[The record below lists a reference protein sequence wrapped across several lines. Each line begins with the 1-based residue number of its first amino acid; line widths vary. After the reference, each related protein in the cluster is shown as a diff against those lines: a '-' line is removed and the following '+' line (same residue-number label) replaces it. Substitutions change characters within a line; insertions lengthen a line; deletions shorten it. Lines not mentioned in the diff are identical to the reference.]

1 MSDILLRRVRVVDL
15 DGDGVDA
22 DAPAPVDVLVTDGR
36 VSAVAPVLR
45 APASVPVVD
54 GEGRWVLPGLWDQHV
69 HVVQWALT
77 RTRLDVSGS
86 GSAAEVARRVGDHL
100 ADRPQRRSAGLLVGW
115 GYRSAGWAERPAV
128 AALDA
133 VTGPVPVALISGD
146 GHNGW
151 LNSAALRLFGLP
163 PRDGALDEEEWFGLY
178 ARIEEHTGG
187 ESTEQAVT
195 EAVDAALRRG
205 VVGLVDLEF
214 ARPWEQW
221 QHRHSRGV
229 GPIRVRA
236 GVYPDGVD
244 DVIAEGLRTGDPL
257 EGTGGLATMGPLKVI
272 CDGSLNT
279 RTAWCCEPYA
289 DGDGLALP
297 AGAPNLDPGEL
308 ADVVGRAHRHGLQ
321 SALHAI
327 GDRALAAVL
336 DAFETTG
343 ARGSVEHAQLLR
355 WEDLPRWRRLPV
367 RASVQPA
374 HLLDDR
380 VVTEQCWPDRAERS
394 FVLRGLLEHG
404 IEVALGSDA
413 PVAPLDPWLAI
424 AAAVHRGEPGDPA
437 WYPEQALTPREA
449 LRASVDGH
457 RVTVGAPGDLVLLD
471 DDPLVPG
478 AADTGEQARRLRS
491 VRTAVTV
498 VAGRVAAGD
507 LGAVAGD

>member
-15 DGDGVDA
+15 DGVGVGA
-22 DAPAPVDVLVTDGR
+22 RAAEPADVLVREGR
-36 VSAVAPVLR
+36 VREVASALR
-45 APASVPVVD
+45 APASVPVLD
-54 GEGRWVLPGLWDQHV
+54 GEGRWALPGLWDHHV
-69 HVVQWALT
+69 HTVQWALT
-77 RTRLDVSGS
+77 RTRLDVSGA
-86 GSAAEVARRVGDHL
+86 GSATEVARRVGDHL
-100 ADRPQRRSAGLLVGW
+100 AGRPERRSDLLVGW
-115 GYRSAGWAERPAV
+115 GYRSAGWAEPPAV
-128 AALDA
+128 PALDA
-133 VTGPVPVALISGD
+133 VTGRTPVALISGD

-151 LNSAALRLFGLP
+151 LNSAALRLFGLSE
-163 PRDGALDEEEWFGLY
+163 REGALDEEEWFGLY

-187 ESTEQAVT
+187 AGTEQAVA

-221 QHRHSRGV
+221 QQRYARGV

-236 GVYPDGVD
+236 GVYPDGLD
-244 DVIAEGLRTGDPL
+244 DVIAAGLRSGDPL
-257 EGTGGLATMGPLKVI
+257 AGTGGLATMGPLKVI
-272 CDGSLNT
+272 SDGSLNT

-289 DGDGLALP
+289 DGDRLARP
-297 AGAPNLDPGEL
+297 AGAPNLDPAEL
-308 ADVVGRAHRHGLQ
+308 AGVVGRAHRHGLHA
-321 SALHAI
+321 ALHAI

-336 DAFETTG
+336 DAFEVTG

-355 WEDLPRWRRLPV
+355 WEDLHRWRRLPV

-380 VVTEQCWPDRAERS
+380 VVTEQCWPDRAGRS

-424 AAAVHRGEPGDPA
+424 AAAVHRGEPEDPP
-437 WYPEQALTPREA
+437 WHPEQALTPREA
-449 LRASVDGH
+449 LRASVDGR
-457 RVTVGAPGDLVLLD
+457 RVAAGAPGDLVLLD

-478 AADTGEQARRLRS
+478 ADHTGEQARRLRT
-491 VRTAVTV
+491 VRVAATV

-507 LGAVAGD
+507 LGALAGD